1 MNLLPVESK
10 LDVFKCLNFYQLN
23 NFQLSNRHFC
33 EVIVNYNKEL
43 ASKVFCSV
51 ELVANY
57 VCKELQYDPNELDL
71 ALSAQNELKYQTAIQ
86 ERMPLW
92 LDHKSKS
99 HVSMD
104 DKTNEIANLLFESG
118 ETDGTSPKF
127 LRLQLKRYPETI
139 EEMLVFRHWLEKL
152 SHCFIENFK
161 VEQGFI
167 NPDILELFFGDSPLK
182 FHTNRFYLIDKH
194 CGFSTRGY
202 ELMYHHVVIHGYRG
216 FYLDDFWRKM
226 RGDLVKEEERYFQ
239 MEDPELEN
247 EEERYKVVE
256 YKMFGVDNPQIHE
269 MMYFCFPKDSKKMA
283 IWQMGEVDG

>member
-1 MNLLPVESK
+1 MNLLPAETK
-10 LDVFKCLNFYQLN
+10 LDIFKCLNFYQLN

-43 ASKVFCSV
+43 AKKVFRSV

-57 VCKELQYDPNELDL
+57 VCKELECAPNELDL
-71 ALSAQNELKYQTAIQ
+71 ELSGEDKSRYQTAIQ
-86 ERMPLW
+86 ERIPTCLY
-92 LDHKSKS
+92 HKDSS
-99 HVSMD
+99 RVSMD

-127 LRLQLKRYPETI
+127 LRLQLKLYPETI
-139 EEMLVFRHWLEKL
+139 EEMVVFRHWLEKL

-182 FHTNRFYLIDKH
+182 FHTNRFYLIGKEH
-194 CGFSTRGY
+194 SSSLGGY

-216 FYLDDFWRKM
+216 FYFEDNFLKM
-226 RGDLVKEEERYFQ
+226 RGELVKEEERYFQ

-256 YKMFGVDNPQIHE
+256 YEMFGVDNPHKHE
-269 MMYFCFPKDSKKMA
+269 MMYLCFPIGSKK
-283 IWQMGEVDG
+283 VDVWAMRKIDG